1 MSHKPITA
9 LPRHRCPDGVYKA
22 KLTNAR
28 FYSKS
33 AGHDRVQFIFELL
46 EGPNKGITLMRT
58 TGLSM
63 SEKSHRYQITK
74 ALAGSGTTD
83 MFGFAVGSLQLEE
96 LVGHMAML
104 LVRTPRISKVLS
116 STTVLCSRTSVGGR
130 SMTQKAKA
138 KAKAKAKEPA
148 QGLSA
153 CVPATAY
160 Q

>member
-1 MSHKPITA
+1 MSHTPITA

-33 AGHDRVQFIFELL
+33 ADHDRVQFIFELL

-83 MFGFAVGSLQLEE
+83 MFGSKPLEAVQLEE
-96 LVGHMAML
+96 LVGQMAML
-104 LVRTPRISKVLS
+104 LVENTKN
-116 STTVLCSRTSVGGR
+116 
-130 SMTQKAKA
+130 K
-138 KAKAKAKEPA
+138 
-148 QGLSA
+148 QGVEFSNIA
-153 CVPATAY
+153 AVFPHFSQEDAA
-160 Q
+160 